1 MSPLLSINTTHG
13 YFPYAFSLTV
23 FQAALLPH
31 MAACLFYYCIY
42 QHIHKKKPISR
53 FLFSSLLIF
62 YKFNF
67 SFRSKATISE

>member
-42 QHIHKKKPISR
+42 QHIHKKNR
-53 FLFSSLLIF
+53 FLDSFFSLVDFLQIQF
-62 YKFNF
+62 FF
-67 SFRSKATISE
+67 S